1 MDVSKL
7 KDCKFANEE
16 ECTEALEA
24 LYAEDV
30 KEYVWQCGSSAQ
42 FAFSEN
48 DQLKFLKDRPAW

>member
-30 KEYVWQCGSSAQ
+30 NNPGLRQSKETWRPVCKLSKYFGCG
-42 FAFSEN
+42 
-48 DQLKFLKDRPAW
+48 R